1 MGTAGRVR
9 SAFPADHSTRLI
21 ETATPEEGDG
31 EPTTQG
37 SQRRRCEI
45 LDRRMPTGR
54 EPLEVLQ
61 DSGVHP
67 KAANDPHIAAARTI
81 PRNADRRGPGVGY
94 EVFKLA
100 GEPDSHSVQLR
111 QYVKETEP
119 FPRPQ

>member
-100 GEPDSHSVQLR
+100 GSPIRIVFSSGN
-111 QYVKETEP
+111 T
-119 FPRPQ
+119 